1 MRKRPDLLLLLPF
14 AAALGWLQWQYRG
27 YIKDDTYIALRYAR
41 NLAEGHGMV
50 FNYGQRLEGYTDFLW
65 VVMSAPAF
73 WLGVDPVLWVKGLA
87 CLFGQLGLL
96 VVWELVRHFAGDRL
110 EAYGLFGLG
119 MWAVS
124 GSVILWSMAGME
136 PTAMA
141 VLCSGG
147 VLYLM
152 KLWERPDDGGDAQR
166 LAWIAGLL
174 LAGGALCR
182 PEGHAFA
189 LAAAGVGLA
198 DAIRR
203 GYVPKPWLTCAGIL
217 TVTLG
222 PYHLWRYLY
231 FGSLV
236 PNTFRAK
243 ASAELDLD
251 RGFQFAGELLG
262 FQVNSVLFILAAIS
276 VIAIV
281 WSRDRWF
288 GRVLALLLSLFF
300 VAYLVKIG
308 RDEMKWFRLYLPVYP
323 LLVALA
329 ADGLRQVGRLVEAAV
344 RRASAEPSVPH
355 VMAVLLTVAAAA
367 PCAKIC
373 VDYDLSKA
381 EWHNKYVRWSEQSFQ
396 AMAHYVRE
404 RSEPG
409 EVVVFQDM
417 GAAPFAAGDLRW
429 VDTIGI
435 LDLNVA
441 QELEATGVNPFLR
454 SLKRKEPGGR
464 QALKDMDKRL
474 RDYFLEQ
481 DPGWVAFIAYVPKK
495 KRRGLWRKWKRARGD
510 LDEEEALFASY
521 IKGNGHSHY
530 LARDGRFQRGFHYVK
545 AWDRLNHGYWVVLYR
560 ANDHPSVGKD

>member
-14 AAALGWLQWQYRG
+14 ATVLGWLQWQYRG

-50 FNYGQRLEGYTDFLW
+50 FNHGQRLEGYTDFLW
-65 VVMSAPAF
+65 VLLSTPAF
-73 WLGVDPVLWVKGLA
+73 WLGVDPVVWVKVLA
-87 CLFGQLGLL
+87 CLFGQLGLV
-96 VVWELVRHFAGDRL
+96 VVWELSRHLAGGRSD
-110 EAYGLFGLG
+110 AFSLFGAG
-119 MWAVS
+119 IWAVS
-124 GSVILWSMAGME
+124 GTVILWSMAGME

-147 VLYLM
+147 ALCLM
-152 KLWERPDDGGDAQR
+152 KLWDRKDDSGDANR
-166 LAWIAGLL
+166 LAWYAGLL
-174 LAGGALCR
+174 IAGAALCR
-182 PEGHAFA
+182 PEGHAIA
-189 LAAAGVGLA
+189 LVAAAVGIA

-203 GYVPKPWLTCAGIL
+203 NHIPRPWLTCAGIL
-217 TVTLG
+217 TVVLG
-222 PYHLWRYLY
+222 PYHLWRWLY

-251 RGFQFAGELLG
+251 RGLQFAGELFT
-262 FQVNSVLFILAAIS
+262 FQVNSALF
-276 VIAIV
+276 
-281 WSRDRWF
+281 
-288 GRVLALLLSLFF
+288 VLALVSLVLGWRKGWFARLLAAFLALFF

-323 LLVALA
+323 LLIALA
-329 ADGLRQVGRLVEAAV
+329 ADGVRQLGGLAAAV
-344 RRASAEPSVPH
+344 QQRFTAEPTAH
-355 VMAVLLTVAAAA
+355 HALAVVLALGALA
-367 PCAKIC
+367 PCAVISVK
-373 VDYDLSKA
+373 YDLDKA
-381 EWHNKYVRWSEQSFQ
+381 EWHNQYLEWSERSFQ
-396 AMAHYVRE
+396 RMAAYVAE

-435 LDLNVA
+435 LDLHVA

-454 SLKRKEPGGR
+454 NAKRKEPGGS
-464 QALKDMDKRL
+464 QALGDMDRRL
-474 RDYFLEQ
+474 RDYFLAQ
-481 DPGWVAFIAYVPKK
+481 DPGWVAFIAYVPKS
-495 KRRGLWRKWKRARGD
+495 KRRQLWRSYKSVRGD
-510 LDEEEALFASY
+510 LEQEEELFAGY

-530 LARDGRFQRGFHYVK
+530 LARDGRFQRNFHYVK

-560 ANDHPSVGKD
+560 ASDQAGRGGDR